1 MKTTALNATHRQQGA
16 KMVEFAGYDMPVQYA
31 DGMLKEHEWTRSGNV
46 GIFDVSHMGQF
57 IAEGADVVKF
67 LSHITPTDF
76 SLSTPNL
83 AKYTVLTNPEG
94 GIIDDLI
101 ITKLTDTKFF
111 IVLNAGCKEK
121 DAVWIRKNLPAGIK
135 FEELSDRALIA
146 VQGAKAEEVLNR
158 FLVDG
163 NLSTLPY
170 MNIGKFTVSPSDEMQ
185 DNKVSAELGEPFRKG
200 ARDTGASVSDYK
212 EEVFISRTGYTG
224 EDGFE
229 VSIKNSAAPQFWLD
243 LSAQAEVKPIGLG
256 ARDSLRLEMGY
267 PLYGHDLDDTT
278 SPIEAALGWVVSKSN
293 TSFIGSDR
301 VLKEKAEGAKRKRIG
316 VKLLDRGIARE
327 GTEIR
332 KDGKKIG
339 VLSSGGFS
347 PNLKVS
353 IGQGYFDPAV
363 AKVGD
368 QVSAVVRDREIPAVL
383 TSPVFVEAKTK
394 SAKK

>member
-1 MKTTALNATHRQQGA
+1 MKVTALNQTHRDQGA
-16 KMVEFAGYDMPVQYA
+16 KMVEFAGYDMPVQYP

-57 IAEGADVVKF
+57 IAEGAEVVKF

-76 SLSTPNL
+76 SLSTPAL
-83 AKYTVLTNPEG
+83 AKYTVLTNEEG

-101 ITKLTDTKFF
+101 ITKITDTKFF

-121 DAVWIRKNLPAGIK
+121 DAAWIRKNLPAGVS
-135 FEELSDRALIA
+135 FTELSDRSLIA
-146 VQGAKAEEVLNR
+146 VQGGKAEEVLNR
-158 FLVDG
+158 FLASG
-163 NLSTLPY
+163 NLAELPY
-170 MNIGKFTVSPSDEMQ
+170 MN
-185 DNKVSAELGEPFRKG
+185 LGTYQFKNG
-200 ARDTGASVSDYK
+200 
-212 EEVFISRTGYTG
+212 EEVFIGRTGYTG

-229 VSIKNSAAPQFWLD
+229 VSIKNSAAAKFWLEM
-243 LSAQAEVKPIGLG
+243 SAMSEVKPIGLG

-278 SPIEAALGWVVSKSN
+278 SPVEAAIGWVVSKSN
-293 TSFIGSDR
+293 TSFIGAAR
-301 VLKEKAEGAKRKRIG
+301 VLKEKAEGVKRKRIG

-353 IGQGYFDPAV
+353 IGQGYFDPSV

-368 QVSAVVRDREIPAVL
+368 NVAAVVRDREIPAVL

-394 SAKK
+394 SVKK

>member
-1 MKTTALNATHRQQGA
+1 MKVTALNQTHRNQGA
-16 KMVEFAGYDMPVQYA
+16 KMVEFAGYDMPVQYS
-31 DGMLKEHEWTRSGNV
+31 DGMLKEHEWVRAGNV
-46 GIFDVSHMGQF
+46 GLFDVSHMGQF
-57 IAEGADVVKF
+57 FIEGEGVVKF

-76 SLSTPNL
+76 SLSTAGL
-83 AKYTVLTNPEG
+83 AKYTVLTNHEG
-94 GIIDDLI
+94 GIVDDLI
-101 ITKLTDTKFF
+101 ITKVTDTKFF

-121 DAVWIRKNLPAGIK
+121 DQAWIRRNLPSELK
-135 FEELSDRALIA
+135 FTELADRSLIA
-146 VQGAKAEEVLNR
+146 IQGVKSEEVLQG
-158 FLVDG
+158 FLKSG
-163 NLSTLPY
+163 NIADLPY
-170 MNIGKFTVSPSDEMQ
+170 MNVANYTFKNG
-185 DNKVSAELGEPFRKG
+185 
-200 ARDTGASVSDYK
+200 
-212 EEVFISRTGYTG
+212 EEVIIGRTGYTG

-229 VSIKNSAAPQFWLD
+229 VSIKNSAAADFWTKLCE
-243 LSAQAEVKPIGLG
+243 LSNVKPIGLG

-278 SPIEAALGWVVSKSN
+278 SPIEAGLGWVVSKS
-293 TSFIGSDR
+293 SVDFIGSNR

-353 IGQGYFDPAV
+353 IGQGYFDTSL

-368 QVSAVVRDREIPAVL
+368 AVFAVVRDREIPAVL
-383 TSPVFVEAKTK
+383 HSPTFVEARTK
-394 SAKK
+394 SVKK

>member
-1 MKTTALNATHRQQGA
+1 MKVTALNQTHREQGA

-57 IAEGADVVKF
+57 IAEGAEVVKF
-67 LSHITPTDF
+67 LSYITPTDF
-76 SLSTPNL
+76 SLSTPAL

-101 ITKLTDTKFF
+101 ITKITNTKFF

-121 DAVWIRKNLPAGIK
+121 DAAWIRKNLPAGIS
-135 FEELSDRALIA
+135 FTELDDRALIA
-146 VQGAKAEEVLNR
+146 VQGSKAEEVLNK
-158 FLVDG
+158 FLASG
-163 NLSTLPY
+163 NLAELPY
-170 MNIGKFTVSPSDEMQ
+170 MNLGTYKFK
-185 DNKVSAELGEPFRKG
+185 NG
-200 ARDTGASVSDYK
+200 
-212 EEVFISRTGYTG
+212 EEVFIGRTGYTG

-229 VSIKNSAAPQFWLD
+229 VSIKNSATSQFWLD
-243 LSAQAEVKPIGLG
+243 LSAMSEVKPIGLG

-278 SPIEAALGWVVSKSN
+278 SPIEAALGWVVSKTN
-293 TSFIGSDR
+293 TNFIGSDR

-339 VLSSGGFS
+339 ALSSGGFS

-353 IGQGYFDPAV
+353 IGQGYFDPSV

-368 QVSAVVRDREIPAVL
+368 QVFAVVRDREIPAVL

-394 SAKK
+394 SVKK

>member
-1 MKTTALNATHRQQGA
+1 MKVTALNATHRAQGA
-16 KMVEFAGYDMPVQYA
+16 KMVEFAGYDMPVQYP

-57 IAEGADVVKF
+57 FMEGGDVAKF

-76 SLSTPNL
+76 TLSTPNL

-101 ITKLTDTKFF
+101 ITKLTDAKFF

-121 DAVWIRKNLPAGIK
+121 DAAWIRKNLPTHLT
-135 FEELSDRALIA
+135 FTELADRSLIA
-146 VQGAKAEEVLNR
+146 VQGGKAEEVLNR
-158 FLVDG
+158 FLASG
-163 NLSTLPY
+163 NLAELPY
-170 MNIGKFTVSPSDEMQ
+170 MNIGFYQLKS
-185 DNKVSAELGEPFRKG
+185 GEEIF
-200 ARDTGASVSDYK
+200 V
-212 EEVFISRTGYTG
+212 SRTGYTG

-229 VSIKNSAAPQFWLD
+229 VSIKNSSVEKFWLD
-243 LSAQAEVKPIGLG
+243 LSAQSEVKPIGLG

-278 SPIEAALGWVVSKSN
+278 SPVEAAIGWVVSKSN
-293 TSFIGSDR
+293 TNFIGATR
-301 VLKEKAEGAKRKRIG
+301 VLKEKAEGVKRKRIG

-327 GTEIR
+327 GTEIK

-353 IGQGYFDPAV
+353 IGQGYFDTSL

-368 QVSAVVRDREIPAVL
+368 EVVAVVRDREIPAIL

-394 SAKK
+394 SNKK

>member
-1 MKTTALNATHRQQGA
+1 MTKTTALNQAHRNQGA
-16 KMVEFAGYDMPVQYA
+16 KMVEFAGYDMPVQYS

-57 IAEGADVVKF
+57 IAEGVEVVKF

-76 SLSTPNL
+76 SLSTPAL
-83 AKYTVLTNPEG
+83 AKYTVLTNAEG

-111 IVLNAGCKEK
+111 IVLNAGCKKK
-121 DAVWIRKNLPAGIK
+121 DMEWIRKNLPAGIS
-135 FEELSDRALIA
+135 FTELSDRSLIA
-146 VQGAKAEEVLNR
+146 VQGGKAEEVLNR
-158 FLVDG
+158 FLTAG
-163 NLSTLPY
+163 NLAQLPY
-170 MNIGKFTVSPSDEMQ
+170 MN
-185 DNKVSAELGEPFRKG
+185 LG
-200 ARDTGASVSDYK
+200 TYK
-212 EEVFISRTGYTG
+212 LKNGEEVFISRTGYTG

-229 VSIKNSAAPQFWLD
+229 VSIKNSAVEKFWLD
-243 LSAQAEVKPIGLG
+243 LSAQSEVKPIGLG

-278 SPIEAALGWVVSKSN
+278 SPVEAGLGWVVSKSSIN
-293 TSFIGSDR
+293 FIGATR
-301 VLKEKAEGAKRKRIG
+301 VLKEKSEGAKRKRIG

-339 VLSSGGFS
+339 TLSSGGFS

-353 IGQGYFDPAV
+353 IGQGYFNTDV

-368 QVSAVVRDREIPAVL
+368 QVFAVVRDREIPAIL

-394 SAKK
+394 SIKK

>member
-1 MKTTALNATHRQQGA
+1 
-16 KMVEFAGYDMPVQYA
+16 MVEFAGYDMPVQYA

-57 IAEGADVVKF
+57 IAEGAEVVKF

-76 SLSTPNL
+76 SLSAPNQ
-83 AKYTVLTNPEG
+83 AKYTVLTNETG

-101 ITKLTDTKFF
+101 ITKITDTKFF

-121 DAVWIRKNLPAGIK
+121 DAAWIRKNLPAGVL
-135 FEELSDRALIA
+135 FTELSDRALIA
-146 VQGAKAEEVLNR
+146 VQGAKAEEVLNK
-158 FLVDG
+158 FLASED
-163 NLSTLPY
+163 LAKLPY
-170 MNIGKFTVSPSDEMQ
+170 MN
-185 DNKVSAELGEPFRKG
+185 LGNFILKNG
-200 ARDTGASVSDYK
+200 

-229 VSIKNSAAPQFWLD
+229 VSIKNSAVEKFWLD
-243 LSAQAEVKPIGLG
+243 LSAQAQVKPIGLG

-267 PLYGHDLDDTT
+267 PLYGHDLDETT
-278 SPIEAALGWVVSKSN
+278 SPIEAGIGWVVSKTN
-293 TSFIGSDR
+293 TNFIGAER
-301 VLKEKAEGAKRKRIG
+301 VLAEKINGVKRKRIG

-327 GTEIR
+327 GCEIK

-339 VLSSGGFS
+339 FLSSGGFS

-353 IGQGYFDPAV
+353 IGQGYFDTSLAKIGDEVV
-363 AKVGD
+363 AI
-368 QVSAVVRDREIPAVL
+368 VRDREISAVL

-394 SAKK
+394 SVKK

>member
-1 MKTTALNATHRQQGA
+1 MKTTILNNTHRTQGA
-16 KMVEFAGYDMPVQYA
+16 KMVEFAGYDMPVQYK
-31 DGMLKEHEWTRSGNV
+31 DGMLKEHEWVRAGNV

-57 IAEGADVVKF
+57 FMEGNDVAKF
-67 LSHITPTDF
+67 LSQITPTDF
-76 SLSTPNL
+76 SLSTENL

-121 DAVWIRKNLPAGIK
+121 DSAWIRKNLPSNLK
-135 FEELSDRALIA
+135 FTELADRSLIA
-146 VQGAKAEEVLNR
+146 VQGAKSEEVLQR
-158 FLVDG
+158 LIASG
-163 NLSTLPY
+163 NLAALPY
-170 MNIGKFTVSPSDEMQ
+170 MNIGFFTLK
-185 DNKVSAELGEPFRKG
+185 NG
-200 ARDTGASVSDYK
+200 

-229 VSIKNSAAPQFWLD
+229 VSIKNNSAEKFWLD
-243 LSAQAEVKPIGLG
+243 LSSQSEVRPIGLG

-278 SPIEAALGWVVSKSN
+278 SPIEAGLSWVVSKSN
-293 TSFIGSDR
+293 VDFIGANR
-301 VLKEKAEGAKRKRIG
+301 VLKEKAEGVKRKRIG

-327 GTEIR
+327 GTEIKT
-332 KDGKKIG
+332 KDGKKLG

-353 IGQGYFDPAV
+353 IGQGYFDAGL
-363 AKVGD
+363 AKIGD
-368 QVSAVVRDREIPAVL
+368 EVFAIVRDREIPAVL
-383 TSPVFVEAKTK
+383 HSATFVAAKTK

>member
-1 MKTTALNATHRQQGA
+1 MKSTALNQTHRAQGA
-16 KMVEFAGYDMPVQYA
+16 KMVEFAGYDMPVQYP

-57 IAEGADVVKF
+57 IAEGAEVVKF

-76 SLSTPNL
+76 SLSTPAL
-83 AKYTVLTNPEG
+83 AKYTVLTNETG
-94 GIIDDLI
+94 GIVDDLI

-121 DAVWIRKNLPAGIK
+121 DEAWIRKNLPAGIS
-135 FEELSDRALIA
+135 FTELKDRSLIA
-146 VQGAKAEEVLNR
+146 IQGGKAESVLNS
-158 FLVDG
+158 FLAEGDLA
-163 NLSTLPY
+163 NLPY
-170 MNIGKFTVSPSDEMQ
+170 MNVVT
-185 DNKVSAELGEPFRKG
+185 
-200 ARDTGASVSDYK
+200 YK
-212 EEVFISRTGYTG
+212 LRNGEEVFIGRTGYTG

-243 LSAQAEVKPIGLG
+243 LSAMSEVKPIGLG

-267 PLYGHDLDDTT
+267 PLYGHDLDETT
-278 SPIEAALGWVVSKSN
+278 SPIEAAIGWVISKSN
-293 TSFIGSDR
+293 TNFIGAAR
-301 VLKEKAEGAKRKRIG
+301 ILKEKLEGAKRKRIG

-347 PNLKVS
+347 PNLKIS
-353 IGQGYFDPAV
+353 IGQGYFDPSV

-394 SAKK
+394 SVKK